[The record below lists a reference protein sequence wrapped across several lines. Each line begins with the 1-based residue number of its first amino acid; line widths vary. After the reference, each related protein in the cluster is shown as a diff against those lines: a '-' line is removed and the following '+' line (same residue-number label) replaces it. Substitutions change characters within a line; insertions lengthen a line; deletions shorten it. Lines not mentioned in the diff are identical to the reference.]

1 MRNQSSMF
9 DLMLKAMENTGDIM
23 LRYQFQKE
31 MMKNSFLDRQEREKL
46 KEEIVQEVLARIS
59 IVLEDEAIK
68 KLDEMLRNLGK

>member
-1 MRNQSSMF
+1 MRNQDSMF

-68 KLDEMLRNLGK
+68 ELDKMLRNLGR

>member
-1 MRNQSSMF
+1 MRHQNSMF

-68 KLDEMLRNLGK
+68 ELDKMLRNLGR

>member
-1 MRNQSSMF
+1 
-9 DLMLKAMENTGDIM
+9 MENTGDIM

-46 KEEIVQEVLARIS
+46 KEEIVQEVLTRIS

-68 KLDEMLRNLGK
+68 KLDEMLRNLGR

>member
-1 MRNQSSMF
+1 MRNQDSMF

-68 KLDEMLRNLGK
+68 KLDEMLRNLGR

>member
-1 MRNQSSMF
+1 MRNQDSMF

-59 IVLEDEAIK
+59 VVLEDEAIK
-68 KLDEMLRNLGK
+68 ELEKMLRNLGR

>member
-1 MRNQSSMF
+1 MRNQNSMF
-9 DLMLKAMENTGDIM
+9 DLMQKAMENTGDIM
-23 LRYQFQKE
+23 LRQQFQKE

-68 KLDEMLRNLGK
+68 ELEKMLRNLGR